1 MAEQSET
8 GQRESNKQFLL
19 RQGCGGQY
27 IFFARMIVIL
37 LGLMLLSRDINAW
50 FTGWRE
56 DTSALYGA
64 FAHNHARYGF
74 GYTKLFH
81 TYGTTI
87 NPPAKPERYLN
98 NPPLLSVWVAL
109 PMLIFGDHEWV
120 IRSVSIAATL
130 GSVWILMV
138 IISRLQSPVLGL
150 LTGFFYVML
159 PVTAYF
165 GRVVEYPSA
174 TQFFSLLMLHGYLQW
189 TGFYGNGYSRKA
201 GAAYYVLGVVLG
213 TGTGW
218 AAAIMAALIWGW
230 HIFRAFYN
238 RSLSRYLPW
247 LTVIPVLSLAAVMV
261 HILWGCGWKAGWLG
275 SLLSSRVVGPEK
287 AISWA
292 EWFSYNWGYLRLN
305 VSWFGIA
312 ATVIYLVIVPAI
324 LLYTVSD
331 SPLRQV
337 VRNGAAVIP
346 IFLTAL
352 QGLIWTVV
360 FNYESCVHDY
370 WQYFSSPFFAAA
382 MAAIVFAAF
391 TFFSI
396 WTPRSAAIIAVLLV
410 LLPAVSFV
418 RLLEISY
425 QIGKAGSAYNIGVY
439 NLVSMLMRLNR
450 YVPPNAAVM
459 VSENYESSQHIGD
472 LTGYKM
478 VAQAAYYANR
488 PLIYSTDVNEI
499 DANRRQCAAYVLK
512 LTKEPNTLLLAQ
524 ELAGKYKLAGRERDY
539 LIFLLNP
546 HSAGE

>member
-1 MAEQSET
+1 MTEQPQTSLKSIIT
-8 GQRESNKQFLL
+8 NQAAFLSRL
-19 RQGCGGQY
+19 
-27 IFFARMIVIL
+27 IVIL
-37 LGLMLLSRDINAW
+37 IGLMLLSRDINTW

-109 PMLIFGDHEWV
+109 PMLVFGDYEWV
-120 IRSVSIAATL
+120 IRLVSIAATL

-138 IISRLQSPVLGL
+138 IISRLHSPALGL

-189 TGFYGNGYSRKA
+189 TGLYGNGYSRKA
-201 GAAYYVLGVVLG
+201 GAVYYVLGVVLG

-238 RSLSRYLPW
+238 RPLGRYLPW

-275 SLLSSRVVGPEK
+275 SLLSSRAFGPEK

-305 VSWFGIA
+305 ISLFGIA

-337 VRNGAAVIP
+337 VRNGTAVIP
-346 IFLTAL
+346 IFLTGL

-360 FNYESCVHDY
+360 FKHESCVHDY

-396 WTPRSAAIIAVLLV
+396 WTPRSAAIVAVLLV

-425 QIGKAGSAYNIGVY
+425 QIGKAGSAYNIY
-439 NLVSMLMRLNR
+439 IHNLVSMLKGLNR

-459 VSENYESSQHIGD
+459 VSENYETSQHIGD

-524 ELAGKYKLAGRERDY
+524 ELAGKYKLAGRERNY

>member
-1 MAEQSET
+1 MTQQET
-8 GQRESNKQFLL
+8 KQEEIDK
-19 RQGCGGQY
+19 RY
-27 IFFARMIVIL
+27 MFFSQMIVIL
-37 LGLMLLSRDINAW
+37 LGLMLLSREINTG

-64 FAHNHARYGF
+64 FAHNHVRYGF

-81 TYGTTI
+81 TYGTTQT
-87 NPPAKPERYLN
+87 PPAKPERYLN

-109 PMLIFGDHEWV
+109 PMFIFGDHEWV
-120 IRSVSIAATL
+120 IRSVSIMATL
-130 GSVWILMV
+130 GSAWILMV
-138 IISRLQSPVLGL
+138 IVSRLQSPVLGL

-165 GRVVEYPSA
+165 GRVAEYPAA

-189 TGFYGNGYSRKA
+189 TELYGSSYSRRT

-218 AAAIMAALIWGW
+218 AAVIMAGLILGW
-230 HIFRAFYN
+230 HIFRTFYN
-238 RSLSRYLPW
+238 RSLGRYLPL
-247 LTVIPVLSLAAVMV
+247 LTAVPVLSLAAVVV
-261 HILWGCGWKAGWLG
+261 HILWGCGWKADWLG
-275 SLLSSRVVGPEK
+275 SLLSSRTLGPEK

-292 EWFSYNWGYLRLN
+292 EWVRYNWGYLRLN

-312 ATVIYLVIVPAI
+312 AAVIYLAIVPAI
-324 LLYTVSD
+324 LLCTASD

-337 VRNGAAVIP
+337 VRRGKVVIP
-346 IFLTAL
+346 IFLTGL

-360 FNYESCVHDY
+360 FRHESCVHDY
-370 WQYFSSPFFAAA
+370 WQHFSSPFFAAA
-382 MAAIVFAAF
+382 MAAVIFAAF

-396 WTPRSAAIIAVLLV
+396 WIPRYAVIVAVLLV
-410 LLPAVSFV
+410 LLPAASFV
-418 RLLEISY
+418 RPLEISY
-425 QIGKAGSAYNIGVY
+425 QIGKVGSAYNISIY
-439 NLVSMLMRLNR
+439 NLTSMLKGLNR

-459 VSENYESSQHIGD
+459 VSENYETSQHIGD
-472 LTGYKM
+472 LTGYLM
-478 VAQAAYYANR
+478 IAQAAYYANR

-512 LTKEPNTLLLAQ
+512 LTTDPDTLLLAQ
-524 ELAGKYKLAGRERDY
+524 KLAGKYKLAGRERDY

-546 HSAGE
+546 KSAGE